1 MIGTLCIIGFPFTSG
16 FFSKDLILE
25 VMLYKNSTISFIAY
39 LMLLFGAL
47 VTTIYSLRLLFLV
60 FFNEHRGKDLQNIR
74 EQSKV
79 ITVPLIILSVL
90 SILSG
95 YLIKT
100 FVELPIFMYQAE
112 DIYYDDMITFIKH
125 GIFSPAS
132 LALIIGFYIAKKLYK
147 DELKAKFLDNNL
159 LNNIVLVIKSKYKFD
174 EFFIYT
180 SKLLKNFSTY
190 VSQKLDLGLIDS
202 SIVNGLPKK
211 INSVSGIL
219 KNMSSG
225 YLYHYAFS
233 IVFSLVIIF
242 GIILMRVL

>member
-1 MIGTLCIIGFPFTSG
+1 M
-16 FFSKDLILE
+16 
-25 VMLYKNSTISFIAY
+25 
-39 LMLLFGAL
+39 
-47 VTTIYSLRLLFLV
+47 
-60 FFNEHRGKDLQNIR
+60 
-74 EQSKV
+74 
-79 ITVPLIILSVL
+79 
-90 SILSG
+90 
-95 YLIKT
+95 
-100 FVELPIFMYQAE
+100 
-112 DIYYDDMITFIKH
+112 
-125 GIFSPAS
+125 
-132 LALIIGFYIAKKLYK
+132 
-147 DELKAKFLDNNL
+147 
-159 LNNIVLVIKSKYKFD
+159 LVIKSKYKFD

-180 SKLLKNFSTY
+180 SKLLKNSSKY